1 MNIQIISRRDPVLN
15 NENFNSKTQNL
26 NNKLITQE
34 SSQSSS
40 MFPREFGKDITNVLI
55 SEPNNNIHKDNVN
68 K

>member
-26 NNKLITQE
+26 NNKLFTQE